1 MPTHDHRVT
10 LIARHATKP
19 DVDWNYARC
28 HCDNVAFLNS
38 MGALKFA
45 FRSALGEGGLDIER
59 VIVDRAGSAA
69 DFLDLLA
76 SVPAELAGDLL
87 FITDEGAGFLS
98 ATGRGGDRVLYALTR
113 RDVRFYL
120 ETNDLVTGRVPSM
133 PLSAS
138 ASAAMSMSA
147 A

>member
-1 MPTHDHRVT
+1 MSDHEHHRIT

-28 HCDNVAFLNS
+28 RCENVAFLDS

-45 FRSALGEGGLDIER
+45 VRSALTQVGLDIER
-59 VIVDRAGSAA
+59 VIVDRAGNAA

-76 SVPAELAGDLL
+76 SVPTELAGDLL
-87 FITDEGAGFLS
+87 FVNDEGAGFLS
-98 ATGRGGDRVLYALTR
+98 ATGRGGDRVLYSLTR

-120 ETNDLVTGRVPSM
+120 ETHDLVTGRM
-133 PLSAS
+133 PLAKT
-138 ASAAMSMSA
+138 A
-147 A
+147 